1 MSIQVVPIAD
11 SHIESFRACL
21 DSVAR
26 EKKYVAQ
33 IEAMP
38 LEQVCAFV
46 KGSIEN
52 DVAQFVAA
60 DGALVVGWCDI
71 FPSWAHAVQHC
82 GTLGMGVL
90 SPYRG
95 RGIGTQLLTACLAKA
110 RSKGITRVELEAR
123 ADNTVAIQ
131 LYLKLGFTHEA
142 KKRNAMRFDGR
153 YFDSVQMSLIFE
165 SEV

>member
-11 SHIESFRACL
+11 AHIESFRACL

-38 LEQVCAFV
+38 LEQVSVFV
-46 KGSIEN
+46 KGSIAN
-52 DVAQFVAA
+52 DVAQFVATE
-60 DGALVVGWCDI
+60 GALVVGWCDI

-90 SPYRG
+90 SAYRG
-95 RGIGTQLLTACLAKA
+95 RGIGKQLLTACLAKA

-123 ADNTVAIQ
+123 ADNVVAIQ
-131 LYLKLGFTHEA
+131 LYQKLGFTHEA
-142 KKRNAMRFDGR
+142 TKRNAMRFDGR
-153 YFDSVQMSLIFE
+153 YYDSVQMSLIYE
-165 SEV
+165 